1 MYMQTQMKKGF
12 ARVEIEMSDIKL
24 DYPRA
29 DDLLADF
36 KHQAL
41 QAGWLTVDPE
51 EKSTG
56 GAIQSSEK

>member
-1 MYMQTQMKKGF
+1 MRKGF

-41 QAGWLTVDPE
+41 QAGWLTVE
-51 EKSTG
+51 EKSTS